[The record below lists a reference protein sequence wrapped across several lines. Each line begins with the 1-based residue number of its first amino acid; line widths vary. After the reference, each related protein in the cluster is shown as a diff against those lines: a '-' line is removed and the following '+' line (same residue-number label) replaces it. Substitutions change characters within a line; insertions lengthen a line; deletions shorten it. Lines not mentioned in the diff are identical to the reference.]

1 MNRPFFHTLVN
12 YIIGL
17 AIKIMPT
24 KRSDWALAMMAES
37 KYLSNDLQALGW
49 ALGCLKTATMERIK
63 MMKTGTLRVSKTIL
77 SLEVFCCFIPVS
89 LVFTQL
95 IYAVL
100 TVLQGELNAENL
112 YIWIFCALTLIG
124 PIGIFLGIRLLL
136 KGPFRIGNI
145 LKSTLSI
152 LAIGAITAG
161 MALLLSGNINLSDW
175 WLVLLLICLLPAM
188 TIFHLIYLT
197 QNKQLIATQ

>member
-77 SLEVFCCFIPVS
+77 SLEVFCCFYSSKLSVYSTHIRC
-89 LVFTQL
+89 LD
-95 IYAVL
+95 
-100 TVLQGELNAENL
+100 
-112 YIWIFCALTLIG
+112 
-124 PIGIFLGIRLLL
+124 GIAR
-136 KGPFRIGNI
+136 RI
-145 LKSTLSI
+145 K
-152 LAIGAITAG
+152 
-161 MALLLSGNINLSDW
+161 
-175 WLVLLLICLLPAM
+175 C
-188 TIFHLIYLT
+188 
-197 QNKQLIATQ
+197 